1 MSRILSL
8 TLIFALVVLKE
19 TQLGYAAKSSKNY
32 IRGQQGLLR
41 RSSLPRTSLSESSG
55 DESKSESESS
65 LLSGGSSADD
75 RRLQRQD
82 DNDVD
87 TQVDDDDYPP
97 CTYYYPTKKSKFNK
111 YDDDWYNDCK
121 EDEDDDDKDDENDFP
136 TTKPTE
142 VATIGFN
149 ESPTEDPGRSSWSQT
164 KPPSPFYS
172 SDSSLEIVTAP
183 NKVKANTPRPTIPI
197 TPPAPTTTTVASK
210 KPSLRPTIAPPPAQ
224 QIPPPTS
231 WDSAIVV
238 SEETSAG
245 TVFKEEKQPS
255 CLEAQSGQ
263 VVQTSINFTIY
274 YEYELLTNRE
284 ADLTNV
290 VWPAVDEVFQRYIA
304 LNFID
309 CDIDVETDGAS
320 TTFASRLESVSS
332 EPIDSVGTMYPDG
345 WSSEIANNSSRTSSS
360 CTNIVVDDMS
370 LNEEE
375 IFCDVVM
382 GSVTIY
388 LSDVSYMDSASDPSI
403 LFLEYRNDIFQ
414 SLRGEINAGG
424 DGLSPFLDESLGI
437 HSLYFITEPIDS
449 NLVAT
454 LTIPQ
459 TIKGDSSGGSSTGV
473 NSSETNQSPSSSFPA
488 VAASLT
494 ALTLFFMVASGLFIH
509 RRRKLLDDV
518 DADLKQEAKTPQT
531 PRMDDDDDADFF
543 GFFGR
548 EESYGLDISD
558 DESGDDSVLDDSS
571 KDFSMSRKSFPRR
584 AYNLNQSL
592 DSEYDIPRVSSSD
605 FATIYGLEDNTCDD
619 SASFDYSHAGVSMQL
634 LSPDGTVSTYDPTK
648 CDPSPTA
655 SSCYLAPSVVDY
667 PDDESSMKESITNE
681 SRSTPEDPA
690 PSSSNSVI
698 MKVANDILND
708 VQEEEEEPTTTT
720 PPNTSSSSTLEY
732 ILSLGSS
739 VVSSSPKSNTG
750 GASSTPLKDSVIM
763 KVANDI
769 LNDVQEEEEEPT
781 TTTPPNTSSSSTLE
795 YILSL
800 GSSVVSSS
808 PKSNTGGASSTPLK
822 DSPTS
827 IAATLGIERS
837 PFASTASSPSI
848 SAHTKTPFK
857 ESPTSTV
864 VTPGI
869 KSKLDA
875 SSINYCSPTSITD
888 RGILK
893 TPPPRLSSDIDTA
906 GSSESTGSS
915 DHEEQLVEVS
925 PSPSSRLVYL
935 TNRRKALE
943 DRFQN
948 YRRSLS
954 ESINTMNDPAGGSW
968 TASREFTRSV
978 SLYKN
983 SDQSSPAILGAS
995 PRSIGTS
1002 RVRTP
1007 SPGNKVLCGITPK
1020 TSNMTVDEQIISIS
1034 PGDSTT
1040 TERVQ
1045 EKQHFRPPRT
1055 PRVRNNY
1062 TSLNDIEDILDNDH
1076 GWRVSSKKDD
1086 DEKKVMDAFLSSRSS
1101 TKTEPVQFQADAV
1114 IL

>member
-1 MSRILSL
+1 MSRILSA

-19 TQLGYAAKSSKNY
+19 TQLGYAAKSSNNY
-32 IRGQQGLLR
+32 IRGQQGLVR

-55 DESKSESESS
+55 DEYESESS
-65 LLSGGSSADD
+65 LHSGGSADD
-75 RRLQRQD
+75 RGLQRQA
-82 DNDVD
+82 DNDID
-87 TQVDDDDYPP
+87 TKADDDDYPP

-121 EDEDDDDKDDENDFP
+121 EDGDDDDDDEADFP
-136 TTKPTE
+136 TTKPTAA
-142 VATIGFN
+142 ATIAIA
-149 ESPTEDPGRSSWSQT
+149 ESPTEDPGRSSLSQT

-172 SDSSLEIVTAP
+172 NDSSLEIVTAP

-197 TPPAPTTTTVASK
+197 PPPAPTTTAAAVSK
-210 KPSLRPTIAPPPAQ
+210 QPSLRPTIAPPAQ
-224 QIPPPTS
+224 QIPSPTS

-238 SEETSAG
+238 SEETSVG
-245 TVFKEEKQPS
+245 TVIREEKQPS
-255 CLEAQSGQ
+255 CLEAQAGQ
-263 VVQTSINFTIY
+263 VVQTSVNFTIY

-284 ADLTNV
+284 ADLTYV
-290 VWPAVDEVFQRYIA
+290 VWPAVDEAFQRYIA

-320 TTFASRLESVSS
+320 TTFTSRLESVSPK
-332 EPIDSVGTMYPDG
+332 PIDSVGTMYPDG
-345 WSSEIANNSSRTSSS
+345 WSNEIANNISRTSAS

-388 LSDVSYMDSASDPSI
+388 LSDVQYMDSASDSSI

-449 NLVAT
+449 NLDAT

-459 TIKGDSSGGSSTGV
+459 TIKDGSSGGSSTSV
-473 NSSETNQSPSSSFPA
+473 NLSETNQSSSSSIPA

-509 RRRKLLDDV
+509 RKRKLLDDA
-518 DADLKQEAKTPQT
+518 DASLKQEAKTPQT
-531 PRMDDDDDADFF
+531 PRMDDDDDVDFF
-543 GFFGR
+543 GP
-548 EESYGLDISD
+548 EEFYGLDISD
-558 DESGDDSVLDDSS
+558 DGSGDDSVLDDSS
-571 KDFSMSRKSFPRR
+571 EDFFMSKKSFPRR
-584 AYNLNQSL
+584 AYGLNQSL
-592 DSEYDIPRVSSSD
+592 DSEYDIPRLPSSD
-605 FATIYGLEDNTCDD
+605 FATIYGLEEDNIGDD
-619 SASFDYSHAGVSMQL
+619 SASFNYSHAGVSMQL
-634 LSPDGTVSTYDPTK
+634 LSPDGTVSTYNPTK

-655 SSCYLAPSVVDY
+655 SSSYLAPSVVDY
-667 PDDESSMKESITNE
+667 PDDESSMRENITSE
-681 SRSTPEDPA
+681 SRSTPDDP
-690 PSSSNSVI
+690 PSTSSNSVI

-708 VQEEEEEPTTTT
+708 VQEEEKEPTTTT
-720 PPNTSSSSTLEY
+720 PPNTTSSSTLEY

-739 VVSSSPKSNTG
+739 
-750 GASSTPLKDSVIM
+750 I
-763 KVANDI
+763 
-769 LNDVQEEEEEPT
+769 
-781 TTTPPNTSSSSTLE
+781 
-795 YILSL
+795 
-800 GSSVVSSS
+800 VSSS

-837 PFASTASSPSI
+837 SYASTASSPNI

-857 ESPTSTV
+857 ESPTSIV

-875 SSINYCSPTSITD
+875 SSINYYSPTSITD
-888 RGILK
+888 WGILR
-893 TPPPRLSSDIDTA
+893 TPSPRLSSDIDTA
-906 GSSESTGSS
+906 GSNESTGSS
-915 DHEEQLVEVS
+915 DHEEPPVEDS
-925 PSPSSRLVYL
+925 SSPSSRSVYL
-935 TNRRKALE
+935 MNRRKALE
-943 DRFQN
+943 NRFQN

-954 ESINTMNDPAGGSW
+954 ESINTMNDPVSGSW

-995 PRSIGTS
+995 PRSIGTT

-1007 SPGNKVLCGITPK
+1007 SPGNKLLCGITPK
-1020 TSNMTVDEQIISIS
+1020 ISNMTVDEQIISIS
-1034 PGDSTT
+1034 PGDTTTTTTTT

-1045 EKQHFRPPRT
+1045 GKQRFRPPRTPRT

-1086 DEKKVMDAFLSSRSS
+1086 DEKKVMDAFLSSRSC
-1101 TKTEPVQFQADAV
+1101 TKTEPVQFQADTV

>member
-8 TLIFALVVLKE
+8 TLMFALVVLKE

-65 LLSGGSSADD
+65 LLRGGSSADD

-142 VATIGFN
+142 IAPIGFN

-183 NKVKANTPRPTIPI
+183 NKVKANTSRPTIPI

-518 DADLKQEAKTPQT
+518 DANLKQEAKTPQT

-592 DSEYDIPRVSSSD
+592 DSEYDIPRVPSSD
-605 FATIYGLEDNTCDD
+605 FDTIYGLVDNACDD

-634 LSPDGTVSTYDPTK
+634 LSPDGTVGTYDPTK

-690 PSSSNSVI
+690 PSSSN
-698 MKVANDILND
+698 
-708 VQEEEEEPTTTT
+708 
-720 PPNTSSSSTLEY
+720 
-732 ILSLGSS
+732 
-739 VVSSSPKSNTG
+739 
-750 GASSTPLKDSVIM
+750 SVIM

-888 RGILK
+888 REILK

-968 TASREFTRSV
+968 TTSRGFTRSA

>member
-8 TLIFALVVLKE
+8 TLMFALVVLKE

-65 LLSGGSSADD
+65 LLRGGSSADD

-136 TTKPTE
+136 TTKPME
-142 VATIGFN
+142 VAPIGFI

-183 NKVKANTPRPTIPI
+183 NKVKANTSRPTIPI
-197 TPPAPTTTTVASK
+197 TPPAPTTTTVVSK
-210 KPSLRPTIAPPPAQ
+210 RPSLRPTIAPPPAQ

-531 PRMDDDDDADFF
+531 PCMDDDDDADFF

-592 DSEYDIPRVSSSD
+592 DSEYDIPRVPSSD
-605 FATIYGLEDNTCDD
+605 FETIYGLEDNTCDD

-648 CDPSPTA
+648 CDSSPTA

-690 PSSSNSVI
+690 PSSSN
-698 MKVANDILND
+698 
-708 VQEEEEEPTTTT
+708 
-720 PPNTSSSSTLEY
+720 
-732 ILSLGSS
+732 
-739 VVSSSPKSNTG
+739 
-750 GASSTPLKDSVIM
+750 SVIM

-888 RGILK
+888 REILK

>member
-8 TLIFALVVLKE
+8 TLMFALVVLKE

-121 EDEDDDDKDDENDFP
+121 EDEDDEDKDDENDFP

-142 VATIGFN
+142 IAPIGFN

-197 TPPAPTTTTVASK
+197 PPPAPTTTIVVSK
-210 KPSLRPTIAPPPAQ
+210 QPSLRPTIAPPPAQ

-332 EPIDSVGTMYPDG
+332 KPIDSVGTVYPDG

-414 SLRGEINAGG
+414 SLRDEINAGG

-648 CDPSPTA
+648 CDSSPTA

-708 VQEEEEEPTTTT
+708 VQEEEKEPTTTT
-720 PPNTSSSSTLEY
+720 PPS
-732 ILSLGSS
+732 
-739 VVSSSPKSNTG
+739 
-750 GASSTPLKDSVIM
+750 
-763 KVANDI
+763 
-769 LNDVQEEEEEPT
+769 
-781 TTTPPNTSSSSTLE
+781 TSSSSTLE

-1007 SPGNKVLCGITPK
+1007 SPGNKILCGITPK